1 MEALVLH
8 LFLLLSCCYFVYG
21 TSQGALKDSCNS
33 MVPGHSVQAQNINTA
48 PFEIT
53 LDKTSYNG
61 SDVIAGI

>member
-1 MEALVLH
+1 MEVLIRH
-8 LFLLLSCCYFVYG
+8 LFLLFSCCYFVYG
-21 TSQGALKDSCNS
+21 TSKGALKDSCDS
-33 MVPGHSVQAQNINTA
+33 MVPAHSVQAQNINTA